1 MSNNKCITV
10 IGGVYIER
18 CAWPHWDEL
27 YGSGGRALSVLQS
40 LGCAT
45 KLYSCLNKDSA
56 NILQARAGI
65 YKTSFEICSSLK
77 ESYRPIKFH
86 YLHGLSTPQISAI
99 TTEFA
104 QQNEIIEDN
113 ILVFGMLEGNP
124 TISGNKVVYDP
135 QNPISP
141 KDFSENGSTAN
152 ELAIVLNTNEAYKL
166 IKNRNLSLDEIAY
179 ELIKN
184 KAKVVIIKQ
193 GVRGVNIYQKL
204 NDRYIKKDSVPCYFT
219 KNIWKIGSGDCFS
232 AHFAYQWIS
241 EGKTPTE
248 AAELAS
254 KATAYYCETRGYP
267 SFEQFTNWKNRVQP
281 ITPRHSEKKVTVYLA
296 GPFFTLSQIWL
307 INETRRLLSE
317 MGLIVFSPYHEI
329 GVGDAITVAPK
340 DIDGINNSDIIFAI
354 FDGKDSGTIFEIGYA
369 RAKNKPVI
377 VYNENEKSEDLKMM
391 EGTDCIVIKD
401 YVSAIYRTLWESQ
414 KL

>member
-27 YGSGGRALSVLQS
+27 YGSEGRALSVLQS

-219 KNIWKIGSGDCFS
+219 KNVWKIGSGDCFS
-232 AHFAYQWIS
+232 AHFAYQWIY

-267 SFEQFTNWKNRVQP
+267 SFEEFTNWKNRVQP
-281 ITPRHSEKKVTVYLA
+281 ITHRHSEKKVTVYLA

-329 GVGDAITVAPK
+329 GTGDAIMVVPK

-369 RAKNKPVI
+369 TAKNKPVI

>member
-219 KNIWKIGSGDCFS
+219 KNVWKIGSGDCFS
-232 AHFAYQWIS
+232 AHFAYQWIY

-267 SFEQFTNWKNRVQP
+267 SFEEFTNWKNRVQP
-281 ITPRHSEKKVTVYLA
+281 ITHRHSEKKVTVYLA

-329 GVGDAITVAPK
+329 GTGDAIMVVPK

-369 RAKNKPVI
+369 TAKNKPVI

>member
-18 CAWPHWDEL
+18 YAWPHWDEL

-219 KNIWKIGSGDCFS
+219 KNVWKIGSGDCFS
-232 AHFAYQWIS
+232 AHFAYQWIY

-267 SFEQFTNWKNRVQP
+267 SFEEFTNWKNRVQP
-281 ITPRHSEKKVTVYLA
+281 ITHRHSEKKVTVYLA

-329 GVGDAITVAPK
+329 GTGDTIMVVPK

-369 RAKNKPVI
+369 TAKNKPVI

>member
-104 QQNEIIEDN
+104 QQNEIIENN

-219 KNIWKIGSGDCFS
+219 KNVWKIGSGDCFS

-267 SFEQFTNWKNRVQP
+267 SFEAFTNWKNRVQP
-281 ITPRHSEKKVTVYLA
+281 ITHRHSEKKVTVYLA

-317 MGLIVFSPYHEI
+317 MGLIVF
-329 GVGDAITVAPK
+329 
-340 DIDGINNSDIIFAI
+340 
-354 FDGKDSGTIFEIGYA
+354 
-369 RAKNKPVI
+369 
-377 VYNENEKSEDLKMM
+377 
-391 EGTDCIVIKD
+391 
-401 YVSAIYRTLWESQ
+401 
-414 KL
+414 

>member
-104 QQNEIIEDN
+104 QQNEITEDN

-219 KNIWKIGSGDCFS
+219 KNVWKIGSGDCFS
-232 AHFAYQWIS
+232 AHFAYQWIY

-267 SFEQFTNWKNRVQP
+267 SFEEFTNWKNRVQP
-281 ITPRHSEKKVTVYLA
+281 IIHRHSEKKVTVYLA

-329 GVGDAITVAPK
+329 GTGDAIMVVPK

-369 RAKNKPVI
+369 TAKNKPVI

>member
-18 CAWPHWDEL
+18 YAWPHWDEL

-166 IKNRNLSLDEIAY
+166 IKNSKLSVEEIAY
-179 ELIKN
+179 E
-184 KAKVVIIKQ
+184 
-193 GVRGVNIYQKL
+193 
-204 NDRYIKKDSVPCYFT
+204 
-219 KNIWKIGSGDCFS
+219 
-232 AHFAYQWIS
+232 
-241 EGKTPTE
+241 
-248 AAELAS
+248 
-254 KATAYYCETRGYP
+254 
-267 SFEQFTNWKNRVQP
+267 
-281 ITPRHSEKKVTVYLA
+281 
-296 GPFFTLSQIWL
+296 
-307 INETRRLLSE
+307 
-317 MGLIVFSPYHEI
+317 
-329 GVGDAITVAPK
+329 
-340 DIDGINNSDIIFAI
+340 
-354 FDGKDSGTIFEIGYA
+354 
-369 RAKNKPVI
+369 
-377 VYNENEKSEDLKMM
+377 
-391 EGTDCIVIKD
+391 
-401 YVSAIYRTLWESQ
+401 
-414 KL
+414 

>member
-18 CAWPHWDEL
+18 YAWPHWDEL

-219 KNIWKIGSGDCFS
+219 KNVWKIGSGDCFS
-232 AHFAYQWIS
+232 AHFAYQWIY

-267 SFEQFTNWKNRVQP
+267 SFEEFTNWKNRVQP
-281 ITPRHSEKKVTVYLA
+281 ITHRHSEKKVTVYLA

-329 GVGDAITVAPK
+329 GTGDAIMVVPK

-369 RAKNKPVI
+369 TAKNKPVI

>member
-219 KNIWKIGSGDCFS
+219 KNVWKIGSGDCFS
-232 AHFAYQWIS
+232 AHFAYQWIY

-267 SFEQFTNWKNRVQP
+267 SFEEFTNWKNRVQP
-281 ITPRHSEKKVTVYLA
+281 ITHRHSEKKVTVYLA

-329 GVGDAITVAPK
+329 GTGDAIMVVPK

-369 RAKNKPVI
+369 TAKNKPVI

-401 YVSAIYRTLWESQ
+401 YVSAIYRTLWES
-414 KL
+414 

>member
-10 IGGVYIER
+10 IGGVYTEQ
-18 CAWPHWDEL
+18 CVWPQWDEL
-27 YGSGGRALSVLQS
+27 YGSGGRALSVLHA
-40 LGCAT
+40 LGCTT
-45 KLYSCLNKDSA
+45 KLYSYLNKDSA
-56 NILQARAGI
+56 NILQSRARI
-65 YKTSFEICSSLK
+65 YNTSLEICSSLK
-77 ESYRPIKFH
+77 ESYHPIKFC
-86 YLHGLSTPQISAI
+86 YLHGLSTPQISSI
-99 TTEFA
+99 TTEFTH
-104 QQNEIIEDN
+104 QDRIIEDN

-124 TISGNKVVYDP
+124 AISGNKVVYDP

-152 ELAIVLNTNEAYKL
+152 ELAIILNTNEAYKL

-184 KAKVVIIKQ
+184 KTKVVIIKQ
-193 GVRGVNIYQKL
+193 GVRGVSIYQKL
-204 NDRYIKKDSVPCYFT
+204 NDRCIKKDSVPCYFT
-219 KNIWKIGSGDCFS
+219 ENIWKIGSGDCFS

-241 EGKTPTE
+241 EGKTPIE

-267 SFEQFTNWKNRVQP
+267 SLEKFTNWKNRVEP
-281 ITPRHSEKKVTVYLA
+281 ITHKHSEKKVTVYLA

-307 INETRRLLSE
+307 INETRKLLSE
-317 MGLIVFSPYHEI
+317 MGLTVFSPYHEI
-329 GVGDAITVAPK
+329 GTGDAITVVPK

-369 RAKNKPVI
+369 RAKNKPI
-377 VYNENEKSEDLKMM
+377 IIYNENEKSEDLKMM
-391 EGTDCIVIKD
+391 EGTECIVIKD
-401 YVSAIYRTLWESQ
+401 YVSAIYHTLWESQ

>member
-86 YLHGLSTPQISAI
+86 YLHGLSTPQISAT

-184 KAKVVIIKQ
+184 KAKVIIIKQ

-219 KNIWKIGSGDCFS
+219 KNVWKIGSGDCFS
-232 AHFAYQWIS
+232 AHFAYQWIY

-267 SFEQFTNWKNRVQP
+267 SFEEFTNWKNRVQP
-281 ITPRHSEKKVTVYLA
+281 ITHRHSEKKVTVYLA

-329 GVGDAITVAPK
+329 GTGDAIMVVPK

-369 RAKNKPVI
+369 TAKNKPVI

>member
-219 KNIWKIGSGDCFS
+219 KNVWKIGSGDCFS
-232 AHFAYQWIS
+232 AHFAYQWIY

-267 SFEQFTNWKNRVQP
+267 SFEEFTNWKNRVQP
-281 ITPRHSEKKVTVYLA
+281 ITHRHSEKKVTVYLA

-307 INETRRLLSE
+307 INETRRLLSK

-329 GVGDAITVAPK
+329 GTGDAIMVVPK

-369 RAKNKPVI
+369 TAKNKPVI

>member
-1 MSNNKCITV
+1 
-10 IGGVYIER
+10 
-18 CAWPHWDEL
+18 
-27 YGSGGRALSVLQS
+27 
-40 LGCAT
+40 
-45 KLYSCLNKDSA
+45 
-56 NILQARAGI
+56 
-65 YKTSFEICSSLK
+65 
-77 ESYRPIKFH
+77 
-86 YLHGLSTPQISAI
+86 
-99 TTEFA
+99 
-104 QQNEIIEDN
+104 
-113 ILVFGMLEGNP
+113 MLEGNP

-219 KNIWKIGSGDCFS
+219 KNVWKIGSGDCFS
-232 AHFAYQWIS
+232 AHFAYQWIY

-267 SFEQFTNWKNRVQP
+267 SFEEFTNWKNRVQP
-281 ITPRHSEKKVTVYLA
+281 ITHRHSEKKVTVYLA

-329 GVGDAITVAPK
+329 GTGDAIMVVPK

-369 RAKNKPVI
+369 TAKNKPVI

>member
-166 IKNRNLSLDEIAY
+166 IKNRNSSLDEIAY

-219 KNIWKIGSGDCFS
+219 KNVWKIGSGDCFS
-232 AHFAYQWIS
+232 AHFAYQWIY

-267 SFEQFTNWKNRVQP
+267 SFEEFTNWKNRVQP
-281 ITPRHSEKKVTVYLA
+281 ITHRHSEKKVTVYLA

-329 GVGDAITVAPK
+329 GTGDAIMVVPK

-369 RAKNKPVI
+369 TAKNKPVI